1 MTHYDNYIVTQ
12 KFRGKAICGEISLKP
27 GTELAAKGGFIT
39 CSTGRIC
46 AVTSQNAYDY
56 FTQNDDGQ
64 GIERG
69 KLTQDILRRLHKLK
83 KQKERSDVIWG
94 KIWEDERCLK
104 YKRIEHADHWLWNY
118 DFYNAPIED
127 LRYIRNLIMRG

>member
-1 MTHYDNYIVTQ
+1 MTHYNNYIVTQ
-12 KFRGKAICGEISLKP
+12 KFSGKAICGEIDLKP
-27 GTELAAKGGFIT
+27 GAELTAAGGFII
-39 CSTGRIC
+39 CPTGRVC

-56 FTQNDDGQ
+56 FAQNDDGK
-64 GIERG
+64 GFERG
-69 KLTQDILRRLHKLK
+69 TLTQDILRRLHKLK